1 MTGRGMHFW
10 DVLSG
15 NEDVSVV
22 DCLLVKMYQKMKS
35 ATEEEGAH
43 FIVRLQCERHRRSKC
58 PTFLCPPQN
67 RIYHLMLRI
76 SAWLL
81 ASLTKLIT
89 SHL

>member
-35 ATEEEGAH
+35 ATEEEGALH
-43 FIVRLQCERHRRSKC
+43 CEAA
-58 PTFLCPPQN
+58 
-67 RIYHLMLRI
+67 M
-76 SAWLL
+76 
-81 ASLTKLIT
+81 
-89 SHL
+89 